1 MRAAQACI
9 PPKLL
14 PNAQSGAVVSGVEE
28 VHHACEH
35 LCKIFAQI
43 DLSRVAILPNL
54 SKESDFWLQ
63 AAEFRKFHLG
73 ICFMKIK
80 FDIDF
85 SARRTTEGWSERQVG
100 NGLAGVRNLR
110 SWKRVRVWES
120 ANVGKDSRAG
130 TREFWKEACVWE
142 SASVEKRLRLIE
154 VRPQDCKARR
164 GGKPRAS
171 DGEGVGCEA
180 ARARQTGTLSVAVG
194 LKNKLNQRVGVGVV
208 LR

>member
-1 MRAAQACI
+1 MCASLQ
-9 PPKLL
+9 
-14 PNAQSGAVVSGVEE
+14 
-28 VHHACEH
+28 H
-35 LCKIFAQI
+35 F
-43 DLSRVAILPNL
+43 SRN
-54 SKESDFWLQ
+54 WLQ
-63 AAEFRKFHLG
+63 SCGNLAEFVKSGRFLASDNNLRKFDKG
-73 ICFMKIK
+73 ICILKIE
-80 FDIDF
+80 FDIVS
-85 SARRTTEGWSERQVG
+85 SARRATEGWSERQVG

-110 SWKRVRVWES
+110 GWKRVRVWES
-120 ANVGKDSRAG
+120 ANVGMNSRAG

-171 DGEGVGCEA
+171 DGERVGCEA